1 MYAGLNIDPR
11 HIGDLCMTDPI
22 TVSIPTALRPQV
34 GDQASVDTLG
44 STVGEVLDTLREQ
57 YPEFG
62 ERLFKSD
69 NELNRFINVYVN
81 DEDIRF
87 LENLNTS
94 LSPGDEVSIVPAI
107 AGG

>member
-1 MYAGLNIDPR
+1 MPDTA
-11 HIGDLCMTDPI
+11 TI

-34 GDQASVDTLG
+34 GDQATVDAPG
-44 STVGEVLDTLREQ
+44 ATVSEVLGHLKTQ

-62 ERLFKSD
+62 QRLYKGD

-87 LENLNTS
+87 LENLDTPIK
-94 LSPGDEVSIVPAI
+94 PGDELAIVPAI